1 MLLTRVAL
9 VCCLV
14 ASSNALAL
22 SCRIP
27 DCACLPSEFTAF
39 AVVDA
44 NGRYVLSDARWS
56 DGGVAVFDAGETFE
70 NLEAGAFAFL
80 SDDPNQRFVMGG
92 RSFFEDGGTRLG
104 FEVALFPLGD
114 GGTTASCGVN
124 VASTSAWRRALEQG
138 TCASLAPRA
147 PCGEG
152 PSRGCSTAGGLS
164 VLAMLAL
171 AARRRRR

>member
-9 VCCLV
+9 VCSLV
-14 ASSNALAL
+14 VSVNAQAL

-27 DCACLPSEFTAF
+27 ECSCLPSEFTAF
-39 AVVDA
+39 AVVDSS
-44 NGRYVLSDARWS
+44 GRYVLSDARWS

-70 NLEAGAFAFL
+70 NLKAGAFL
-80 SDDPNQRFVMGG
+80 SNDPNQSFVMGG

-138 TCASLAPRA
+138 TCATLAPRA

-152 PSRGCSTAGGLS
+152 PPRGCSTAGGLS
-164 VLAMLAL
+164 LLAMLVL
-171 AARRRRR
+171 AVRHRRC

>member
-1 MLLTRVAL
+1 MLFTRVAL
-9 VCCLV
+9 VCSLV
-14 ASSNALAL
+14 VSVNALAL

-39 AVVDA
+39 GVLDS
-44 NGRYVLSDARWS
+44 NGRYVFSDAQWS
-56 DGGVAVFDAGETFE
+56 DGGLAVIDAGEDLVDLNGGRFVS
-70 NLEAGAFAFL
+70 N
-80 SDDPNQRFVMGG
+80 DPNQSFVLGG
-92 RSFFEDGGTRLG
+92 RSFFDDGGTRLG
-104 FEVALFPLGD
+104 FGVTTFPLGD

-124 VASTSAWRRALEQG
+124 VASTSAWRSALEQG
-138 TCASLAPRA
+138 TCATIAPRP

-164 VLAMLAL
+164 VLALVAF